1 MSRAALAAGLVLL
14 LCLSLVLSAPAR
26 LLGALLPPDRVLLQ
40 GLEGTVWR
48 GSASRALVRAP
59 TGYLHL
65 GAVQW
70 SLHPLSL
77 LLLAPSVDLE
87 SSWGAQALA
96 GELVWRGAGDLDL
109 RRFEASVS
117 ADLLRQFAPVSLAG
131 TLSLQLQELLLRD
144 GLPSRGAGRL
154 VWQNGAWPTA
164 QGVLPLG
171 TYALDFR
178 KEPEGALTGQVI
190 TLSGPV
196 EATGAVEL
204 RERAYLLDI
213 LVSGQGLQDPQLQ
226 QALGLIAQPVGQG
239 YRIKL
244 EGELRAQ
251 PGD

>member
-1 MSRAALAAGLVLL
+1 VSRIALAAGLVLL
-14 LCLSLVLSAPAR
+14 FCLSLALSAPAR

-65 GAVQW
+65 GTVQW

-77 LLLAPSVDLE
+77 LLLAPSVDLQ
-87 SSWGAQALA
+87 SSWGAQSMT
-96 GELVWRGAGDLDL
+96 GELVWRGSGDLDL

-131 TLSLQLQELLLRD
+131 TLSLQLEELLLRD
-144 GLPSRGAGRL
+144 GLPARGAGRL

-164 QGVLPLG
+164 QGVVPLG

-178 KEPEGALTGQVI
+178 KAPGEALTGQVI

-196 EATGAVEL
+196 EASGAVEL

-213 LVSGQGLQDPQLQ
+213 LLSGQGLQDPQLQ

-244 EGELRAQ
+244 EGELRAP

>member
-1 MSRAALAAGLVLL
+1 VSRFVLALGLVLL
-14 LCLSLVLSAPAR
+14 LCLSLVISAPAR
-26 LLGALLPPDRVLLQ
+26 LLGALLPPEQVLLQ
-40 GLEGTVWR
+40 GLEGTVWQ

-65 GAVQW
+65 GTVHW

-77 LLLAPSVDLE
+77 LLLAPSVDID
-87 SSWGAQALA
+87 SSWGSQSMA
-96 GELVWRGAGDLDL
+96 GELVWRGSGDVDL

-131 TLSLQLQELLLRD
+131 TLSVQLQELLLRD
-144 GLPSRGAGRL
+144 GLPARGAGRL

-171 TYALDFR
+171 NYAVEFR
-178 KEPEGALTGQVI
+178 KEPEEALTGQVV

-196 EATGAVEL
+196 EASGVVEL
-204 RERAYLLDI
+204 RERAYLVDI
-213 LVSGQGLQDPQLQ
+213 LLSGQGLQEPQLQ
-226 QALGLIAQPVGQG
+226 QALGLIARPVDKG

-244 EGELRAQ
+244 EGELQAPHR
-251 PGD
+251 G

>member
-1 MSRAALAAGLVLL
+1 MSRFALAAGLVLL
-14 LCLSLVLSAPAR
+14 LSVSLVLSAPAR
-26 LLGALLPPDRVLLQ
+26 LLGALLPPEQVLLQ

-59 TGYLHL
+59 AGYLHL
-65 GAVQW
+65 GTVHW

-77 LLLAPSVDLE
+77 LLLAPSVDIE
-87 SSWGAQALA
+87 SSWGTQTMA
-96 GELVWRGAGDLDL
+96 GELVWRGSGDVDL
-109 RRFEASVS
+109 RRFEANVS

-144 GLPSRGAGRL
+144 GLPARGAGRL

-171 TYALDFR
+171 TYALEFR
-178 KEPEGALTGQVI
+178 KEPEEALTGKVV

-196 EATGAVEL
+196 EASGVVEL
-204 RERAYLLDI
+204 RERDYLVDL
-213 LVSGQGLQDPQLQ
+213 LLSGRGLQEPQLQ
-226 QALGLIAQPVGQG
+226 QALGLIARPVDQG

-244 EGELRAQ
+244 EGELQAP
-251 PGD
+251 PGG

>member
-1 MSRAALAAGLVLL
+1 MSRFALAAGLLLL
-14 LCLSLVLSAPAR
+14 LCLSLVVSAPAR
-26 LLGALLPPDRVLLQ
+26 LLGSLLPADQVVLQ

-48 GSASRALVRAP
+48 GSASRVLARAP

-65 GAVQW
+65 GTVHW

-77 LLLAPSVDLE
+77 LLLAPSVDFE
-87 SSWGAQALA
+87 SSWGTQSLA
-96 GELVWRGAGDLDL
+96 GGLVWRGSGDLDL

-131 TLSLQLQELLLRD
+131 TLQLQLQELLLRD
-144 GLPSRGAGRL
+144 GLPARGAGRL

-178 KEPEGALTGQVI
+178 KEPGEALTGEVV

-196 EATGAVEL
+196 EASGVVEMQD
-204 RERAYLLDI
+204 RTYLVDVL
-213 LVSGQGLQDPQLQ
+213 LSGRGLQDPQLQ
-226 QALGLIAQPVGQG
+226 QALALIARPVGQG

-244 EGELRAQ
+244 DGELRAP
-251 PGD
+251 PGG